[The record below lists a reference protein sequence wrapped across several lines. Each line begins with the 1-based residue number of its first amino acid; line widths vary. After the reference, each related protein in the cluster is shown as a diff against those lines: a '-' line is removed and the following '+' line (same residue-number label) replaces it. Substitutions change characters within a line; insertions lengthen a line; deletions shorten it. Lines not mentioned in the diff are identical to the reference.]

1 MGVLAKYVKAA
12 SESKRYQL
20 RYDNWL
26 DTGEQVT
33 SVVFA
38 VDKVTAPPLVVNN
51 VQNTADGL
59 GVQYYV
65 SGGIDGFDYI
75 VTATLT
81 TNATPVPQIKL
92 DDVFFSIR
100 EPA

>member
-12 SESKRYQL
+12 AERKRYQIK
-20 RYDNWL
+20 YDNWL
-26 DTGEQVT
+26 DTGEFVT
-33 SVVFA
+33 GVVFDINKA
-38 VDKVTAPPLVVNN
+38 TTPALVVDGI
-51 VQNTADGL
+51 QLTTDGL

-65 SGGIDGFDYI
+65 SGGLDGSDYI
-75 VTATLT
+75 VTATMT
-81 TNATPVPQIKL
+81 TNSVPTQIKI

>member
-12 SESKRYQL
+12 TEQKRYQIK
-20 RYDNWL
+20 YDNWL

-33 SVVFA
+33 GVVFA
-38 VDKVTAPPLVVNN
+38 VNKVTVPPLVVSL
-51 VQNTADGL
+51 VQLTPDGL

-65 SGGIDGFDYI
+65 GGGVDGVDYI
-75 VTATLT
+75 VTATMT
-81 TNATPVPQIKL
+81 TSVGPQTKI
-92 DDVFFSIR
+92 DDVFFSVR

>member
-1 MGVLAKYVKAA
+1 MGVLARYVKAA
-12 SESKRYQL
+12 SERKRYQI

-26 DTGEQVT
+26 DIGEQVAL
-33 SVVFA
+33 VVFTIN
-38 VDKVTAPPLVVNN
+38 KVTVPPLVVDG
-51 VQNTADGL
+51 VLNTGDNL

-65 SGGIDGFDYI
+65 SGGLDGVDYI
-75 VTATLT
+75 VTASLT
-81 TNATPVPQIKL
+81 TDTGPQAKI

>member
-1 MGVLAKYVKAA
+1 MSVLARYVKAS
-12 SESKRYQL
+12 SERKRYQI

-26 DTGEQVT
+26 DTGEAVV
-33 SVVFA
+33 SVVFS
-38 VDKVTAPPLVVNN
+38 VDRITVPPLVVDS
-51 VQNTADGL
+51 VQNTGDNL

-65 SGGIDGFDYI
+65 SGGLDGSDYI
-75 VTATLT
+75 VSATMT
-81 TNATPVPQIKL
+81 TNIGPQTKL